1 MTNEIVRFDQVVPQV
16 EKVVREMTAALA
28 GLQPLW
34 LVRDLLGRV
43 RVVVREQPE
52 EDSQEASALRDLA
65 NRLAQELG
73 SRAYPPERA
82 ILAAGDMAE
91 AAVEAGE
98 ARQLE
103 VPDLDVFLVDRQ
115 VTGQSWSSV
124 AKGKTRKGEPQRIT
138 LYSIKGGVGR
148 TTTAAVLATHLARQ
162 GKRVLL
168 LDLDLEAP
176 GLSTALLA
184 PDEQPEL
191 GIVDWFV
198 EDAVGQG
205 DGVIASMTARGA
217 VARDLR
223 GEILVAPAHGKD
235 AGEYLA
241 KLGRVYLDLPP
252 AGERKLPERWT
263 GRLLRLLGALEK
275 EHSPDVVLLD
285 SRSGLHDLAAA
296 LVTDIE
302 AFVLLFGAGSQ
313 QTFSAYKLLFRHW
326 LEHGAAE
333 QIRERVKMVAAMVPE
348 IEPTEHVDRFREASW
363 DLFRD
368 HLYDQVQVEDAEGEA
383 FSFDL
388 NDLSGPHDPLP
399 VYWHRGLAALPS
411 LRAMEEST
419 LQAAYASFLNGLD
432 PLLPVGEEPSS

>member
-1 MTNEIVRFDQVVPQV
+1 MTNEAIRFDQVIPRL
-16 EKVVREMTAALA
+16 EKMLGEMADLLA
-28 GLQPLW
+28 VFQPLW
-34 LVRDLLGRV
+34 LVRDLMGRV
-43 RVVVREQPE
+43 RVAVREQPE
-52 EDSQEASALRDLA
+52 EANEGASSLREFA
-65 NRLAQELG
+65 NRLKQELG

-82 ILAAGDMAE
+82 VLVAGDMAS
-91 AAVEAGE
+91 AAVDAGE
-98 ARQLE
+98 ARRLS
-103 VPDLDVFLVDRQ
+103 VPGLDAFLIDRQ
-115 VTGQSWSSV
+115 VTGQSWSTVESEEGNGG
-124 AKGKTRKGEPQRIT
+124 ASRIT

-176 GLSTALLA
+176 GLSTALLST
-184 PDEQPEL
+184 DEQPEL

-205 DGVIASMTARGA
+205 DGVIALMTARSA

-241 KLGRVYLDLPP
+241 KLGRIYLDLPP
-252 AGERKLPERWT
+252 AEDRKAPERWIDRLP
-263 GRLLRLLGALEK
+263 RLLQALEK

-296 LVTDIE
+296 LVTDVK
-302 AFVLLFGAGSQ
+302 AFVLLFAAGSQ
-313 QTFSAYKLLFRHW
+313 QTFSAYSLLFRHW

-333 QIRERVKMVAAMVPE
+333 HIRERIKMVATMVPE
-348 IEPTEHVDRFREASW
+348 IEPTEHLDRFREASW

-368 HLYDQVQVEDAEGEA
+368 HLYDQVAADEVADA
-383 FSFDL
+383 FSFDVG
-388 NDLSGPHDPLP
+388 DSAGPHDPLP
-399 VYWHRGLAALPS
+399 IYWHRGLASLGS
-411 LRAMEEST
+411 LRAIEEPT
-419 LQAAYASFLNGLD
+419 IKAAYNLFLPGID
-432 PLLPVGEEPSS
+432 SLLSMSEEGRHGG